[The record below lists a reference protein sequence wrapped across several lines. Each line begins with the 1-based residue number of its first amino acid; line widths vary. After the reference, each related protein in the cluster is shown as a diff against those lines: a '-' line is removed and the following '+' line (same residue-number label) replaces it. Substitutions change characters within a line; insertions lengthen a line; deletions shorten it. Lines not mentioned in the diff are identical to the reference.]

1 MAKNKENHDNKAD
14 IASQDTV
21 RQGLDSI
28 RNSVSSLPSQ
38 SSEGNSVS
46 DAGNAQVKE
55 DINQYIEQLQRLQAE
70 FENFKKREDREKARF
85 VDFAK
90 AGIILKLLN
99 FNDDFQRTLASLNNA
114 DIGVVKKG
122 VEMLATNF
130 QKLLKEEGVE
140 HISCVGNKLDPY
152 KHEVLLQEEA
162 DKEDGV
168 ILEELQKGYMLK
180 GNVLRPSRVKVCKCV
195 SPLANSGG
203 VITSL
208 KKDNAPSVLDSC
220 GAKTDYSNGGN

>member
-1 MAKNKENHDNKAD
+1 MAKNTETHEDKAGFANKDA
-14 IASQDTV
+14 V
-21 RQGLDSI
+21 KQGSDS
-28 RNSVSSLPSQ
+28 
-38 SSEGNSVS
+38 NSVS
-46 DAGNAQVKE
+46 DVGDAQVKE

-99 FNDDFQRTLASLNNA
+99 FNDDFQRTLASLNKA

-140 HISCVGNKLDPY
+140 QISCIGDKLDPF

-162 DKEDGV
+162 EKEDGV

-195 SPLANSGG
+195 KND
-203 VITSL
+203 VNIDED
-208 KKDNAPSVLDSC
+208 KEEDNDENRKENNCSMEAENENPKV
-220 GAKTDYSNGGN
+220 

>member
-14 IASQDTV
+14 IANQDTV
-21 RQGLDSI
+21 KQGLDS
-28 RNSVSSLPSQ
+28 
-38 SSEGNSVS
+38 NSVS
-46 DAGNAQVKE
+46 DVGNAQVKE

-140 HISCVGNKLDPY
+140 HISCVGQKLDPF

-162 DKEDGV
+162 EKEDGV

-195 SPLANSGG
+195 KSDVKGVENKEENNDENTNENTKTIGG
-203 VITSL
+203 Q
-208 KKDNAPSVLDSC
+208 
-220 GAKTDYSNGGN
+220 